1 MPASLPAR
9 LNFRRIVYHFFTSF
23 EMGVL
28 SDSQAKQQVERV
40 ARREVRGS
48 RHSCH
53 TWPLGLLSFNHWI
66 EKASLTSINRHRY
79 ASEASREY

>member
-1 MPASLPAR
+1 MAHVHVSRWIWKHLEAVEFLTRIVYFCIEYAGVTPASLPAR

-40 ARREVRGS
+40 ARREVR
-48 RHSCH
+48 
-53 TWPLGLLSFNHWI
+53 
-66 EKASLTSINRHRY
+66 
-79 ASEASREY
+79 